1 MPLSEAKSIGKE
13 VGYPILI
20 KAAGGGGGKGMKIVD
35 EESQLENLFLIAKNE
50 AKKYFG
56 NDELYIENIAM
67 DREGANIWLECFV
80 NDEQMIEKEP
90 KVKQHLDES
99 EKKLGKLSMQL
110 EQKRNIKK

>member
-1 MPLSEAKSIGKE
+1 MCIFICCYATTGDHFRWCVKRRSNNQP
-13 VGYPILI
+13 V
-20 KAAGGGGGKGMKIVD
+20 
-35 EESQLENLFLIAKNE
+35 
-50 AKKYFG
+50 
-56 NDELYIENIAM
+56 DELYIENIAM

>member
-1 MPLSEAKSIGKE
+1 MTSKDNTLTTGEISTCRNDFEKIITNELNKNSKEFFSIPVSVVVKRRSNNQP
-13 VGYPILI
+13 V
-20 KAAGGGGGKGMKIVD
+20 
-35 EESQLENLFLIAKNE
+35 
-50 AKKYFG
+50 
-56 NDELYIENIAM
+56 DELYIENIAM